1 MQLSNLLLITGTGL
15 TGLTVGAT
23 LTWWYAHRHIR
34 HARMEADQVAQM
46 LRARLE
52 RPSVFSHEVRTP
64 LALIKGATELLA
76 EQTPGPLNERQREF
90 VATIATNA
98 EHVIGMAEDLL
109 TEARMANRLFRLD
122 ISAFDLHLLVR
133 ETVQSLRRIHSA
145 PLRVIGQGR
154 PLLIHADRGLIRQ
167 ALFNVINNAAR
178 HAGPGVTIT
187 VEVTDSQDEVV
198 IAISDDGAGMS
209 EQTRAALFEP
219 FAADSAHRGGTGL
232 GMMITESI
240 LQEHGGRVLV
250 DTVDDHGTTIF
261 ITLPT
266 SAQEDQ

>member
-15 TGLTVGAT
+15 TGLAVGTAV
-23 LTWWYAHRHIR
+23 TWWQARRHIR
-34 HARMEADQVAQM
+34 HARMEADQVAEI

-90 VATIATNA
+90 VTTIATNA

-122 ISAFDLHLLVR
+122 TSEFDLHLLVR
-133 ETVQSLRRIHSA
+133 ETVHSLRRIHGA
-145 PLRVIGQGR
+145 PLRIVGQGR
-154 PLLIHADRGLIRQ
+154 PLLVRADRGLIRQ
-167 ALFNVINNAAR
+167 AFFNVINNAAR

-187 VEVTDSQDEVV
+187 VEVTGGLDEVV
-198 IAISDDGAGMS
+198 IAISDDGAGMT
-209 EQTRAALFEP
+209 EKERAALFEP
-219 FAADSAHRGGTGL
+219 FATDSAHRGGTGL

-240 LQEHGGRVLV
+240 LREHGGRVLV
-250 DTVDDHGTTIF
+250 DTVDEHGTTVF

-266 SAQEDQ
+266 NAQEDQ